1 MTENLLFVASE
12 NLSTARLVL
21 VYGNVLNMRN
31 DRPYPPQQECY
42 ILWNDIQIR
51 NIKQMMPIY
60 GGFQFFYCYIATI
73 CVLFLLL
80 TDALVPRLQ
89 ILRINPHKMEI
100 GSFRASD
107 FELIGYDPYERID
120 MKMAVQISKA
130 ERTTGGYI
138 VKG

>member
-1 MTENLLFVASE
+1 
-12 NLSTARLVL
+12 
-21 VYGNVLNMRN
+21 
-31 DRPYPPQQECY
+31 
-42 ILWNDIQIR
+42 
-51 NIKQMMPIY
+51 MPIY

-80 TDALVPRLQ
+80 TDALVPWLQ

-120 MKMAVQISKA
+120 MKMAV
-130 ERTTGGYI
+130 
-138 VKG
+138 